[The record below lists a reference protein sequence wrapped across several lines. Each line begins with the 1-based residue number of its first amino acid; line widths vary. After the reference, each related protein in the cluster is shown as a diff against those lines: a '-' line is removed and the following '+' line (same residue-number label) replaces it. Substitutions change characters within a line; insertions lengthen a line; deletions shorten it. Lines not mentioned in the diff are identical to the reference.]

1 VVVDLGEA
9 DVLVGKQAQ
18 LFNCSFDAG
27 RARRDGIEKVAELLL
42 VDGAASFSDVAAL

>member
-18 LFNCSFDAG
+18 VGYRRLDAL
-27 RARRDGIEKVAELLL
+27 RAVCDAVQ
-42 VDGAASFSDVAAL
+42 